1 MYRSPQIPAGG
12 GTHHPLCEMKNN
24 AEKENVWHGLDL
36 LWEET
41 TGDPNIRIAVLDG
54 PVDQSHP
61 CFDGAQLSQ
70 VETLVS
76 GVADQDVASQH
87 GTHIASVIFG
97 QQGSPVQGI
106 APKCHGVIAPVYA
119 AGKDGVPIPCSQID
133 LARAITQAVEE
144 GAHIINIS
152 GGEFTPAG
160 EHHYLLAQAVRLC
173 RDKNVLI
180 VAAAGNDGCACLH
193 VPAAVPSVLAVG
205 AMDVQGKPLEF
216 SNWGSLY
223 QTQGIVAPGDNIVG
237 AVSGNSTTIQK
248 TGTSFATP
256 IVSGI
261 AALLLSIQLRR
272 GDKVDP
278 SAVRAALLNSVHP
291 CNLEKVSDCERLLA
305 GSLNIASAYQLIT
318 KNQVAV
324 SMLTPNQP
332 TKREELIMSEQ
343 QTPEVED
350 IQLAES
356 HSLNAEDHTGS
367 VSMSEVDSGK
377 NLSVTESMEAP
388 SSVNSLI
395 ETTAIENTS
404 LVMPSQINPSAC
416 SDGSCNGKK
425 PPLVYALGRVG
436 HDFGTEAR
444 RDSFM
449 QSMGGGN
456 PDDPAQLVEHL
467 SVGDFWTSNFHA
479 VTRITWTLNIDATP
493 IYAIQPVGAFN
504 EVGYKQLID
513 FLSQQLNEGV
523 ERVSIPGFIA
533 GKVALLS
540 GQTVPVIVPELVG
553 MASWST
559 AALVKA
565 VVGDTKEFAK
575 SEKAKKLTNF
585 LDRIYYELRN
595 LGVTS
600 QERALNFAATNAFQV
615 EHVFE
620 SCLQESLELDT
631 IDVEPSP
638 ICRSGSDC
646 WDVKLVFFNP
656 KQRMERAR
664 DVHRFTI
671 DVSDVIPVTVGT
683 VKRWSVY

>member
-1 MYRSPQIPAGG
+1 MMKNRQPFYV
-12 GTHHPLCEMKNN
+12 KNN
-24 AEKENVWHGLDL
+24 AEEENVWHGLDL

-76 GVADQDVASQH
+76 GVADQEIASQH

-106 APKCHGVIAPVYA
+106 APKCHGLIVPVYA
-119 AGKDGVPIPCSQID
+119 AGNEGVPIPCSQID

-205 AMDVQGKPLEF
+205 AMDAQGKPLEF

-223 QTQGIVAPGDNIVG
+223 QTQGIVAPGENIVG
-237 AVSGNSTTIQK
+237 AVSGKGTTTQK

-272 GDKVDP
+272 GDKKVDP
-278 SAVRAALLNSVHP
+278 SAVRAALLNSVQP
-291 CNLEKVSDCERLLA
+291 CDLENVSDCERLLA
-305 GSLNIASAYQLIT
+305 GRLNIAGAYQSIT

-324 SMLTPNQP
+324 SMLTPNQL

-343 QTPEVED
+343 QTPEVEV
-350 IQLAES
+350 QLAES
-356 HSLNAEDHTGS
+356 NSLNSEDNTSS

-377 NLSVTESMEAP
+377 DLSVTESMEAP

-395 ETTAIENTS
+395 ETTAVENTS
-404 LVMPSQINPSAC
+404 LVMPSQINPAA
-416 SDGSCNGKK
+416 CNGGCNGGK
-425 PPLVYALGRVG
+425 PSLVYALGRVG

-444 RDSFM
+444 RDSFI

-456 PDDPAQLVEHL
+456 PDDPAQLVEYL
-467 SVGDFWTSNFHA
+467 KLGDFWKSNFHA
-479 VTRITWTLNIDATP
+479 ATRITWTLNIDATP

-504 EVGYKQLID
+504 EVGYKQLLD

-540 GQTVPVIVPELVG
+540 GQTVPVIVPELIG

-565 VVGDTKEFAK
+565 VVGGEEFAE

-615 EHVFE
+615 GHVFE

-638 ICRSGSDC
+638 ICRPGSDC